1 MKRKSIAL
9 LMVATLLV
17 GCNPTKEA
25 EKQKSIVRS
34 TEATERINTADLEDI
49 LHTIDHVSSVNYVG
63 NNQLLVIADQMYL
76 MNVSSGKLLAS
87 QKKQSINLC
96 EWYLEGDNYYSQG
109 VSAELY
115 WVLNPEVNDF
125 EIDLEAKETIHVVLP
140 YEMVKTIEN
149 DHAWNEILGG
159 EYGIVKDRYPDK
171 IWLCMN

>member
-1 MKRKSIAL
+1 MKKIAIVLGIFLCLGCVGRIVWINQQYPQAQVEKIAL
-9 LMVATLLV
+9 QEEYTDKDGVVYMLQSSSWIDKDAVEEKYAPMDPQPCYLV
-17 GCNPTKEA
+17 NLKIT
-25 EKQKSIVRS
+25 
-34 TEATERINTADLEDI
+34 NT
-49 LHTIDHVSSVNYVG
+49 
-63 NNQLLVIADQMYL
+63 
-76 MNVSSGKLLAS
+76 S

-125 EIDLEAKETIHVVLP
+125 EIDLEAKETVHVVLP

-149 DHAWNEILGG
+149 DHAWDEILGG

>member
-76 MNVSSGKLLAS
+76 MNVSSGKLLA
-87 QKKQSINLC
+87 KN
-96 EWYLEGDNYYSQG
+96 
-109 VSAELY
+109 
-115 WVLNPEVNDF
+115 
-125 EIDLEAKETIHVVLP
+125 EIDESFLGRVKVYDNGEDGFAVISIKIPFCYLIGILEFSKNFVLRGKCFLNHA
-140 YEMVKTIEN
+140 VK
-149 DHAWNEILGG
+149 
-159 EYGIVKDRYPDK
+159 R
-171 IWLCMN
+171 